1 MAGESYDQLGGC
13 RKGGKPSATSFD
25 LRLRRGDNG
34 EDSTRDDRRDDMAT
48 VAEIDEKIGGYQAL
62 IEQLREQR
70 KAAAAKERQ
79 QARKWRGMC
88 LSAIGETVLRAVGC
102 GWSEL
107 DLDGLQA
114 ALDDIGGAPLSAA
127 VIEGRSPAEAKRAL
141 DAFKRSRREAKQDD
155 ADAGVEQQGP
165 DEESVEDRADES
177 EPAPDGEAS
186 QTNPW

>member
-1 MAGESYDQLGGC
+1 
-13 RKGGKPSATSFD
+13 
-25 LRLRRGDNG
+25 
-34 EDSTRDDRRDDMAT
+34 MAT
-48 VAEIDEKIGGYQAL
+48 VAEIDGKIVSCQAL

-114 ALDDIGGAPLSAA
+114 ALDDIGGDPLSAA
-127 VIEGRSPAEAKRAL
+127 VIEGRSPAEAKR
-141 DAFKRSRREAKQDD
+141 ED
-155 ADAGVEQQGP
+155 ADAGVEQQGL
-165 DEESVEDRADES
+165 DEESAEDGTEES

>member
-107 DLDGLQA
+107 DLDGFQV
-114 ALDDIGGAPLSAA
+114 ALDEIGGDLLSGA
-127 VIEGRSPAEAKRAL
+127 VIGGRSPAEAKRAL
-141 DAFKRSRREAKQDD
+141 DAFKRARRETKP
-155 ADAGVEQQGP
+155 DAGDAGDDGRDP
-165 DEESVEDRADES
+165 N
-177 EPAPDGEAS
+177 PATDGEEH
-186 QTNPW
+186 QNPW

>member
-1 MAGESYDQLGGC
+1 
-13 RKGGKPSATSFD
+13 
-25 LRLRRGDNG
+25 
-34 EDSTRDDRRDDMAT
+34 MAT

-88 LSAIGETVLRAVGC
+88 LSTIGETVLRAVGC

-114 ALDDIGGAPLSAA
+114 ALDEIGGDLLSGV
-127 VIEGRSPAEAKRAL
+127 VIEGRSPAEAKRSL
-141 DAFKRSRREAKQDD
+141 DAFKRARREAKPDD
-155 ADAGVEQQGP
+155 ADAGVEPQGP
-165 DEESVEDRADES
+165 DEESAEDGTEAA
-177 EPAPDGEAS
+177 EPASDGEAS

>member
-1 MAGESYDQLGGC
+1 MGNQ
-13 RKGGKPSATSFD
+13 TIMFD
-25 LRLRRGDNG
+25 LHLRQGDNG

-48 VAEIDEKIGGYQAL
+48 VAEIDEKIGSCQAL

-102 GWSEL
+102 GWPEL

-114 ALDDIGGAPLSAA
+114 ALDDIGGDLLSGA

-141 DAFKRSRREAKQDD
+141 DSFKRARREAKRDD
-155 ADAGVEQQGP
+155 ADAGAEPQEP
-165 DEESVEDRADES
+165 DEESAEDGTSGS
-177 EPAPDGEAS
+177 EPAPDGEPS